1 MKKIILG
8 AIVAAYL
15 VAAVP
20 VSAQSEVNSSQSA
33 SAFLVELSWGNVRA
47 QYGKVWSKLHP
58 RYQRVTTR
66 AFWEACQRKKDKA
79 AAGIDVHAIRAID
92 EYPDTVTLP
101 VLGSV
106 KVRAVTL
113 EMRYSHPL
121 LGINKKMV
129 DTVYALKWGSTWK
142 GLWEPET
149 YTAYAKWRC
158 PA

>member
-1 MKKIILG
+1 MKG
-8 AIVAAYL
+8 NVVVATVIASL
-15 VAAVP
+15 VLAVP
-20 VSAQSEVNSSQSA
+20 AAARTDASSGQSA
-33 SAFLVELSWGNVRA
+33 GSFLVEVSWGNVRA

-66 AFWEACQRKKDKA
+66 AFWESCQRKRDKDTAGLEVHSIKA
-79 AAGIDVHAIRAID
+79 IE

-101 VLGSV
+101 LLGRI

-121 LGINKKMV
+121 LGNNRKQT
-129 DTVYALKWGSTWK
+129 DTVYAVKWGSTWK

-149 YTAYAKWRC
+149 YAAYAKRRC